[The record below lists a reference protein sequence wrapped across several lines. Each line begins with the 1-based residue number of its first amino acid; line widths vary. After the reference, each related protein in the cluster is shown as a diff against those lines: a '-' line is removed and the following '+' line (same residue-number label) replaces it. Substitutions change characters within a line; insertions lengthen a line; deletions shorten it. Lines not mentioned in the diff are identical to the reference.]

1 MTAKPVM
8 MPTVKLVIV
17 LQLENVLPV
26 RMAMLY
32 QVENAQNVAIPTVPS
47 ALVLELESATLA
59 LLVTI

>member
-1 MTAKPVM
+1 
-8 MPTVKLVIV
+8 
-17 LQLENVLPV
+17 
-26 RMAMLY
+26 MLY